1 MEQRYLLPITALLAS
16 TRGVHQEIVFHT
28 HLSSQRISQ
37 EACEVSLRVRAGSML
52 SCEITEA
59 REGRI
64 LSQREEAIDA
74 LKPLGLLEWYQVSL
88 RASEA
93 EGTHKRRPLAEQLGS
108 PWPPTQQRPC
118 RLTRECP
125 ALDHA
130 CRRVFL
136 LVDGTRS
143 VQQIASLLG
152 NPPGDIMRILRQL
165 QDHNSITWE

>member
-1 MEQRYLLPITALLAS
+1 MERYLLPITALLAS
-16 TRGVHQEIVFHT
+16 TRGVHQEIVFHA

-59 REGRI
+59 RGGYI
-64 LSQREEAIDA
+64 LLQREEAIDA

-93 EGTHKRRPLAEQLGS
+93 EGTHERRLLAEQHGS
-108 PWPPTQQRPC
+108 PWPPTQQIPC
-118 RLTRECP
+118 RLTHECP

-130 CRRVFL
+130 SRRVFL

-143 VQQIASLLG
+143 VQQIAHLLG
-152 NPPGDIMRILRQL
+152 KSPEEIREILRLL
-165 QDHNSITWE
+165 QEDHLIAWE